1 MPLRVS
7 RNQRLEGSS
16 DATGVG
22 RDDTA
27 NGAGKAIEMSETS
40 RITCRPR
47 QLGAVGAAFGLL
59 VVAQPLVAVEPELLI
74 ELNKLEDTEQGC
86 RSLFLFDNGT
96 GHELNRFRV
105 DLILFDPE
113 GVYAKQLLLD
123 MAPLSDDKKV
133 LASFLLA
140 EQKPCSSI
148 GSILVN
154 GLPVCENGSG
164 AQLDCVA
171 LLKVES
177 RTDVPLEK

>member
-1 MPLRVS
+1 MNRTPRIG
-7 RNQRLEGSS
+7 RRRRQAWAIC
-16 DATGVG
+16 AT
-22 RDDTA
+22 
-27 NGAGKAIEMSETS
+27 
-40 RITCRPR
+40 
-47 QLGAVGAAFGLL
+47 FGLAAL
-59 VVAQPLVAVEPELLI
+59 AQPLVAAEAELLI

-86 RSLFLFDNGT
+86 RSLFLFDNAT

-105 DLILFDPE
+105 DLILFDQD

-123 MAPLSDDKKV
+123 MAPLYEDKKV

-140 EQKPCSSI
+140 EEPCASI

-154 GLPVCENGSG
+154 DLPWCENGSG
-164 AQLDCVA
+164 AALDCVP

>member
-1 MPLRVS
+1 M
-7 RNQRLEGSS
+7 
-16 DATGVG
+16 
-22 RDDTA
+22 A
-27 NGAGKAIEMSETS
+27 NEARKAIEMSETS
-40 RITCRPR
+40 RIRCRRR
-47 QLGAVGAAFGLL
+47 QLGAVCAALALL
-59 VVAQPLVAVEPELLI
+59 VIAQPLVAVEPELLI
-74 ELNKLEDTEQGC
+74 ELNKLEDTDQGC

-164 AQLDCVA
+164 APLDCVA

>member
-1 MPLRVS
+1 
-7 RNQRLEGSS
+7 
-16 DATGVG
+16 
-22 RDDTA
+22 
-27 NGAGKAIEMSETS
+27 MSETS
-40 RITCRPR
+40 RITRRRR
-47 QLGAVGAAFGLL
+47 QVGSVSAALGLL
-59 VVAQPLVAVEPELLI
+59 IVAQPLVAVEPELLI
-74 ELNKLEDTEQGC
+74 ELNKLEDTDEGC

-96 GHELNRFRV
+96 GHELNHFRV
-105 DLILFDPE
+105 DLILFDPQ

-123 MAPLSDDKKV
+123 LAPLNDDKKV

-164 AQLDCVA
+164 AQLDCVS

-177 RTDVPLEK
+177 RTKVPLEK